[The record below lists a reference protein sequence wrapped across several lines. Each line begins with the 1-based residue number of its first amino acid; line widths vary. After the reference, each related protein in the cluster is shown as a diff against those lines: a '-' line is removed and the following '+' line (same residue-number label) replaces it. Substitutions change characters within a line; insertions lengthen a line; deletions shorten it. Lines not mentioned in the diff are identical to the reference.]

1 MNNFDGLDLNL
12 LVTLDTLLREQS
24 VTRAAARLN
33 LSQPSVSIQLAK
45 LREQLNDPLLIP
57 GPRGM
62 RPTARAEALREPLHL
77 ALSALKAAVAPPAS
91 FVPKQANLTWRV
103 IASDFSEQ
111 TVLLP
116 ALNRLSAQ
124 APGCRLAI
132 ISQAPSRLAEMSER
146 SGIDLAFNTREEAPP
161 GLRSR
166 VLFEERYVLT
176 CRHDHP
182 QLMTLPTL
190 ETFCELEHIVVSPE
204 GGGFVGITD
213 KALAAQGIRRRV
225 ALSVPRFS
233 FAAAIVAQSDKVAVL
248 PERLVRSQ
256 PGLRMW
262 EPPVALPG
270 FEMLM
275 LWPERMHRDPAHRW
289 LREQIVAPLGKP
301 ASA

>member
-12 LVTLDTLLREQS
+12 LVTLDTLLHEQS
-24 VTRAAARLN
+24 VTRAAARLH

-45 LREQLNDPLLIP
+45 LRDHFQDPLLIP

-77 ALSALKAAVAPPAS
+77 ALGTLRQAVAPPSRFIAE
-91 FVPKQANLTWRV
+91 QACLTWCV
-103 IASDFSEQ
+103 MASDFSEQ

-116 ALNRLSAQ
+116 ALNRLRAE

-132 ISQAPSRLAEMSER
+132 ISQAPSRLAEMTER
-146 SGIDLAFNTREEAPP
+146 GGVDLAFNTREEAPP

-166 VLFEERYVLT
+166 VLFEERYVLA
-176 CRHDHP
+176 CRRDHP
-182 QLMTLPTL
+182 HLMTLPTL
-190 ETFCELEHIVVSPE
+190 ETFCALEHIVISPE
-204 GGGFVGITD
+204 GGGFAGITD
-213 KALAAQGIRRRV
+213 KALATQGIRRRV

-233 FAAAIVAQSDKVAVL
+233 FAAAIVAQSDMVAVL
-248 PERLVRSQ
+248 PERLVHGQ
-256 PGLRMW
+256 PGLRTW

-275 LWPERMHRDPAHRW
+275 LWPERLHRDPAHRW
-289 LREQIVAPLGKP
+289 LRERIATPPGEPISV
-301 ASA
+301 